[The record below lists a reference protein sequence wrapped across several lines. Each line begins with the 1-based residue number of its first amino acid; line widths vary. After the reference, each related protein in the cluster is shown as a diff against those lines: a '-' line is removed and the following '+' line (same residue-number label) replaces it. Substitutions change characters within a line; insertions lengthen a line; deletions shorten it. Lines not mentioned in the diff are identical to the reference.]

1 VAEAEFLAVL
11 TTTDSEESAQALA
24 ASAVGGRLAACG
36 QVDGPIKSVYQWQ
49 EKVEIDTEWRVLL
62 KSTAARYDEL
72 EALIKSVHSYDT
84 PEIIATPIT
93 AGSDEYLA
101 WLRTETETD
110 G

>member
-11 TTTDSEESAQALA
+11 TTTDSQESAQVLA
-24 ASAVGGRLAACG
+24 ASAVAGRLAACG

-62 KSTAARYDEL
+62 KTTAANYDEL
-72 EALIKSVHSYDT
+72 EALIKSTHSYDT

-101 WLRTETETD
+101 WLRTETTD
-110 G
+110 